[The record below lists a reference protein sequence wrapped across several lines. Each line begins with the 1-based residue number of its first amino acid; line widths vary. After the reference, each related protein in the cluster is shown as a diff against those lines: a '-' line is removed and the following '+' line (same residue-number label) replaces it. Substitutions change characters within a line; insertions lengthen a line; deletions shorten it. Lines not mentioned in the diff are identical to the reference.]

1 MEPIQNVHL
10 LKIINSLTC
19 PFPLC
24 LLWFAFAAISH
35 TFVINLEFSTPFQT
49 TSDYKY
55 IKQKKKGMSI

>member
-10 LKIINSLTC
+10 LKIMNSLTC

-35 TFVINLEFSTPFQT
+35 TFVINLEFSTPFPT
-49 TSDYKY
+49 TSD
-55 IKQKKKGMSI
+55 